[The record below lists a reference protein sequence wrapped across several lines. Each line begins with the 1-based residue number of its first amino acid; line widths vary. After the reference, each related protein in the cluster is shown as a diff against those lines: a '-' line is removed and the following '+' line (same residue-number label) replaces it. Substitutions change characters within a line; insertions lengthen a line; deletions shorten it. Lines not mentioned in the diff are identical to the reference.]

1 MSNLVLNTL
10 TYVGDGIANGI
21 SRFTERS
28 LGIAKYFKAVTGSVG
43 QATSGRISVK
53 FKLVYPYPD
62 AVPESCPCDG
72 ELPFTDTIVNLDFR
86 FDGRTD
92 TAYRTAVYLA
102 VKDLVAT
109 TQFQSGVKD
118 LVLVP

>member
-1 MSNLVLNTL
+1 MSNIVLNTL

-21 SRFTERS
+21 SRFTERTA
-28 LGIAKYFKAVTGSVG
+28 GIAKYFKAVTGSVG

-53 FKLVYPYPD
+53 WKLVYPFPE
-62 AVPESCPCDG
+62 AAPESCPCDG
-72 ELPFTDTIVNLDFR
+72 EIPYSDTIVNLDFR

-102 VKDLVAT
+102 VKDLIAT
-109 TQFQSGVKD
+109 APVGSAVKD